1 MGKSLGQK
9 PSKNI
14 TLENLLK
21 KNTLNVVFYNDSF
34 TKTRFF
40 AKIIAK
46 SNTPVF
52 YFDFDLLYSGYVIAE
67 EISLP
72 KNITMISPDSN
83 NLLEN
88 LKSVIDKTSKTK
100 SLIVLDSLNGFL
112 NLLEGKSDAAR
123 LVNSFVMLLV
133 SSAKDVKSCVIVG
146 SLSKLNDE
154 NEWVLYNTG
163 RHVLENDH
171 MTKIQLTQSD
181 NEIIANI
188 HDPDNLILDF

>member
-1 MGKSLGQK
+1 LSPK

-14 TLENLLK
+14 KLESLLE
-21 KNTLNVVFYNDSF
+21 KNTLNMVFYNDSF
-34 TKTRFF
+34 VKAGFF
-40 AKIIAK
+40 AKIMSKWDA
-46 SNTPVF
+46 PVF
-52 YFDFDLLYSGYVIAE
+52 YFDFDLLYSGYVTAE
-67 EISLP
+67 EIPLP
-72 KNITMISPDSN
+72 KNITILSPDSD
-83 NLLEN
+83 NLFEN

-181 NEIIANI
+181 NEIVAKIP
-188 HDPDNLILDF
+188 DPDNLILEI

>member
-1 MGKSLGQK
+1 LSPK

-14 TLENLLK
+14 KLESLLE
-21 KNTLNVVFYNDSF
+21 KNTLNMVFYNNSF
-34 TKTRFF
+34 EDKKIF
-40 AKIIAK
+40 AKIMSKWDA
-46 SNTPVF
+46 PVF
-52 YFDFDLLYSGYVIAE
+52 YFDFDLLYSGFVTDE
-67 EISLP
+67 EIHLP
-72 KNITMISPDSN
+72 KNITILSPDSE
-83 NLLEN
+83 NLFEN

-181 NEIIANI
+181 NEIIAKI
-188 HDPDNLILDF
+188 PDPDNLILEI

>member
-1 MGKSLGQK
+1 M
-9 PSKNI
+9 
-14 TLENLLK
+14 
-21 KNTLNVVFYNDSF
+21 VFYNDSF
-34 TKTRFF
+34 VKAGFF
-40 AKIIAK
+40 AKIISK
-46 SNTPVF
+46 RDEPIF
-52 YFDFDLLYSGYVIAE
+52 YFDFDLLYSGYVTAE
-67 EISLP
+67 ETHP
-72 KNITMISPDSN
+72 TKNITIFSPN
-83 NLLEN
+83 NDNLFEN

-100 SLIVLDSLNGFL
+100 SLIVLDSLNGFF

-171 MTKIQLTQSD
+171 ITKIQLTQTN
-181 NEIIANI
+181 NEIVAKIP
-188 HDPDNLILDF
+188 DPSNLILDF